1 MFAEVHVER
10 GRIRAVLPCS
20 TGSIIRTETSSYEYP
35 GCNLYPGFV
44 DNHAHI
50 MGLGEFLS
58 NTRLDICTSQ
68 KHAIELMQAAQPR
81 QGWIR
86 GRGWNNELWSDASM
100 PSRESL
106 DQAFPVL
113 PVYATRIDG
122 HCAWVNSAA
131 LKAAGIDPYGHSGL
145 LIDDDML
152 PVMEAMPQY
161 TDDDVRD
168 FIMLA
173 ATVCSQHGIT
183 EVHDMDVSEAAA
195 RITRELAESG
205 KLPIRVQ
212 SFVRGQNG
220 EWLEHGLLPAGGE
233 FHRMA
238 GVKLFADGALG
249 SRGALLSAP
258 YSDDADTAGIE
269 ILTVEHMLTQCNSA
283 LDAGWQAIA
292 IHAIG
297 DQAVTNVIDTYE
309 ALRKRDDASEVILRI
324 EHAQHVRP
332 EDVERMKKLNIVACV
347 QPTHGISDAVM
358 AEKRL
363 GQPRLPWSYRWR
375 SFLDA
380 GVHIG
385 AGSDF
390 PIEDPSVLA
399 GIDAF
404 VRRIPRGM
412 QAPWL
417 EHECINQHEALFA
430 FTEGA
435 HMTSGLDYRRGKLAV
450 GFDAD
455 FTIVDRDLLSCKP
468 EQILETNILATFTAG
483 VCRYSR
489 HAT

>member
-1 MFAEVHVER
+1 MFAEIHVER
-10 GRIRAVLPCS
+10 GRIRAVLPCA
-20 TGSIIRTETSSYEYP
+20 TGSIVRTETASFEYP
-35 GCNLYPGFV
+35 GCSIHPGFV

-50 MGLGEFLS
+50 MGLGEFVS
-58 NTRLDICTSQ
+58 NTRLDAATSQ
-68 KHAIELMQAAQPR
+68 ADAVRMLREAEPR
-81 QGWIR
+81 DGWVR
-86 GRGWNNELWSDASM
+86 GRGWNHELWSDASL
-100 PSRESL
+100 PSRATL
-106 DQAFPVL
+106 DEAFPNV

-122 HCAWVNSAA
+122 HCAWVNRIA
-131 LKAAGIDPYGHSGL
+131 LEQAGIDPSGHNGL

-152 PVMEAMPQY
+152 PVMNVMPEY
-161 TDDDVRD
+161 SDETIRE
-168 FIMLA
+168 FIIRA
-173 ATVCSQHGIT
+173 ATICSEHGIT

-258 YSDDADTAGIE
+258 YTDDINNLGIE
-269 ILTVEHMLTQCNSA
+269 VISVEHMLTQCNSA

-347 QPTHGISDAVM
+347 QPTHCISDAVM

-363 GQPRLPWSYRWR
+363 GQQRLPWSYRWR

-412 QAPWL
+412 QAPWQ
-417 EHECINQHEALFA
+417 EHECISHQEALYA

-435 HMTSGLDYRRGKLAV
+435 HRTVGMDYRRGKLEV

-455 FTIVDRDLLSCKP
+455 FTIIDCDLRSCKS
-468 EQILETNILATFTAG
+468 EEILGSNILATFTAG

>member
-1 MFAEVHVER
+1 
-10 GRIRAVLPCS
+10 
-20 TGSIIRTETSSYEYP
+20 
-35 GCNLYPGFV
+35 
-44 DNHAHI
+44 
-50 MGLGEFLS
+50 MGLGEFVS
-58 NTRLDICTSQ
+58 NTRLDAATSQ
-68 KHAIELMQAAQPR
+68 ADAVRMLREAEPR
-81 QGWIR
+81 DGWVR
-86 GRGWNNELWSDASM
+86 GRGWNHELWSDTSL
-100 PSRESL
+100 PSRATL
-106 DQAFPVL
+106 DEAFPNV

-122 HCAWVNSAA
+122 HCAWVNRIA
-131 LKAAGIDPYGHSGL
+131 LEQAGIDPSGHNGL

-152 PVMEAMPQY
+152 PVMNVMPEY
-161 TDDDVRD
+161 SDETIRE
-168 FIMLA
+168 FIIRA
-173 ATVCSQHGIT
+173 ATICSEHGIT

-258 YSDDADTAGIE
+258 YTDDINNLGIE
-269 ILTVEHMLTQCNSA
+269 VISVEHMLTQCNSA

-347 QPTHGISDAVM
+347 QPTHCISDAVM

-363 GQPRLPWSYRWR
+363 GQQRLPWSYRWR

-412 QAPWL
+412 QAPWQ
-417 EHECINQHEALFA
+417 EHECISHQEALYA

-435 HMTSGLDYRRGKLAV
+435 HRTVGMDYRRGKLEV

-455 FTIVDRDLLSCKP
+455 FTIIDCDLRSCKS
-468 EQILETNILATFTAG
+468 EEILGSNILATFTAG

>member
-1 MFAEVHVER
+1 MFVEVHVER
-10 GRIRAVLPCS
+10 GRIRAVLPCT
-20 TGSIIRTETSSYEYP
+20 TGSIIRTETTSYEFP
-35 GCNLYPGFV
+35 GCSLYPGFV

-50 MGLGEFLS
+50 MGLGEFVS
-58 NTRLDICTSQ
+58 NTRLDAATSQ
-68 KHAIELMQAAQPR
+68 AEAVRILRDAEPR
-81 QGWIR
+81 DGWVR
-86 GRGWNNELWSDASM
+86 ARGWNHELWSDATL
-100 PSRESL
+100 PSRTTL
-106 DQAFPVL
+106 DEAFPDV

-122 HCAWVNSAA
+122 HCAWVNCVA
-131 LKAAGIDPYGHSGL
+131 LEQAGIDPSGHSGL

-152 PVMEAMPQY
+152 PVMNVMPEY
-161 TDDDVRD
+161 SDETMRE
-168 FIMLA
+168 FIMRA
-173 ATVCSQHGIT
+173 ATLCSEHGIT

-205 KLPIRVQ
+205 RLPIRVQ
-212 SFVRGQNG
+212 SFVRAQNG
-220 EWLEHGLLPAGGE
+220 EWSVHGLLPAGGE

-258 YSDDADTAGIE
+258 YSDDTANCGIE
-269 ILTVEHMLTQCNSA
+269 VVSVDHMLAECNA
-283 LDAGWQAIA
+283 AVDAGWQAIA

-297 DQAVTNVIDTYE
+297 DQAVSNVIDVYE
-309 ALRKRDDASEVILRI
+309 QIRRRDDAQELVLRI

-332 EDVERMKKLNIVACV
+332 EDLARMSKLNIIACV
-347 QPTHGISDAVM
+347 QPTHCISDAVM
-358 AEKRL
+358 AVKRL
-363 GQPRLPWSYRWR
+363 GTDRLSWSYRWR
-375 SFLDA
+375 TLVDS

-412 QAPWL
+412 QASWL
-417 EHECINQHEALFA
+417 DHECISQQEALQA

-435 HMTSGLDYRRGKLAV
+435 HKTVGMEYRRGRLEV

-455 FTIVDRDLLSCKP
+455 FTVVDRDLLTCKA
-468 EQILETNILATFTAG
+468 EDITTTTILATFTAG

>member
-1 MFAEVHVER
+1 MFAEIHVER
-10 GRIRAVLPCS
+10 GRIRAVLPCQ
-20 TGSIIRTETSSYEYP
+20 TGTVIRTETSTYEFP
-35 GCNLYPGFV
+35 GCSVLPGLV

-58 NTRLDICTSQ
+58 NVRLDQATSERNAAEIL
-68 KHAIELMQAAQPR
+68 AISAPR
-81 QGWIR
+81 NGWVI
-86 GRGWNNELWSDASM
+86 GRGWNHELWANPVL
-100 PSRESL
+100 PSRAVL
-106 DQAFPVL
+106 DELCPKV

-122 HCAWVNSAA
+122 HCAWVNSHA
-131 LKAAGIDPYGHSGL
+131 LRLAGIDPEGHSGL
-145 LIDDDML
+145 LVDDDMQ
-152 PVMEAMPQY
+152 PVLDVMPAY
-161 TDDDVRD
+161 TDETIRE
-168 FIMLA
+168 FILLA
-173 ATVCSQHGIT
+173 ANTCSAHGIT

-205 KLPIRVQ
+205 RLPIRVQ
-212 SFVRGQNG
+212 SFIRGQNG
-220 EWLEHGLLPAGGE
+220 EWSEQGLLPAGGE

-258 YSDDADTAGIE
+258 YSDDDDNVGLVLCSVAS
-269 ILTVEHMLTQCNSA
+269 MLEQCNA
-283 LDAGWQAIA
+283 AVDAGWPAIA

-297 DQAVTNVIDTYE
+297 DQAVSNVIDVYE
-309 ALRKRDDASEVILRI
+309 QIRNRDDGSEIILRI

-332 EDVERMKKLNIVACV
+332 DDVERMAALRIVACV
-347 QPTHGISDAVM
+347 QPTHCISDAVM

-363 GQPRLPWSYRWR
+363 GADRLAWSYRWQ
-375 SFLDA
+375 SLIDA
-380 GVHIG
+380 GVHVA

-412 QAPWL
+412 QAPWQD
-417 EHECINQHEALFA
+417 HECISQAQALWC

-435 HMTSGLDYRRGKLAV
+435 HASAGMEYRRGRIDV

-455 FTIVDRDLLSCKP
+455 LTIIDRDVLTCHREDILSA
-468 EQILETNILATFTAG
+468 NILATFTAG

>member
-1 MFAEVHVER
+1 MFAEIHVER
-10 GRIRAVLPCS
+10 GRIRAVLPCA
-20 TGSIIRTETSSYEYP
+20 TGSIVRTETASFEYP
-35 GCNLYPGFV
+35 GCSIHPGFV

-50 MGLGEFLS
+50 MGLGEFVS
-58 NTRLDICTSQ
+58 NTRLDAATSQ
-68 KHAIELMQAAQPR
+68 DDAVRMLREAEPR
-81 QGWIR
+81 DGWVR
-86 GRGWNNELWSDASM
+86 GRGWNHELWSDTSL
-100 PSRESL
+100 PSRATL
-106 DQAFPVL
+106 DEAFPNV

-122 HCAWVNSAA
+122 HCAWVNRIA
-131 LKAAGIDPYGHSGL
+131 LEQAGIDPSGHNGL

-152 PVMEAMPQY
+152 PVMNVMPEY
-161 TDDDVRD
+161 SDETIRE
-168 FIMLA
+168 FIIRA
-173 ATVCSQHGIT
+173 ATICSEHGIT

-258 YSDDADTAGIE
+258 YTDDINNLGIE
-269 ILTVEHMLTQCNSA
+269 VISVEHMLTQCNSA

-347 QPTHGISDAVM
+347 QPTHCISDAVM

-363 GQPRLPWSYRWR
+363 GQQRLPWSYRWR

-412 QAPWL
+412 QAPWQ
-417 EHECINQHEALFA
+417 EHECISHQEALYA

-435 HMTSGLDYRRGKLAV
+435 HRTVGMDYRRGKLEV

-455 FTIVDRDLLSCKP
+455 FTIIDCDLRSCKS
-468 EQILETNILATFTAG
+468 EEILGSNILATFTAG

>member
-1 MFAEVHVER
+1 MFVEVHVER
-10 GRIRAVLPCS
+10 GRIRAVLPCA
-20 TGSIIRTETSSYEYP
+20 TGSIIRTETSTYEFP
-35 GCNLYPGFV
+35 GCSLYPGFV

-58 NTRLDICTSQ
+58 NTRLDQSTSEG
-68 KHAIELMQAAQPR
+68 HAVSLLASSEPR
-81 QGWIR
+81 EGWIR
-86 GRGWNNELWSDASM
+86 GRGWNHELWSDATL
-100 PSRESL
+100 PSRSTL
-106 DQAFPVL
+106 DAAFPDV

-131 LKAAGIDPYGHSGL
+131 LRLAGIDPTNHSGL

-152 PVMEAMPQY
+152 PVMNAMPEY
-161 TDDDVRD
+161 SDATIRD
-168 FIMLA
+168 FILRA

-220 EWLEHGLLPAGGE
+220 EWSEQGLLPAGGE

-258 YSDDADTAGIE
+258 YSDDTSTSGIE
-269 ILTVEHMLTQCNSA
+269 ILTVDHMLSQCNA
-283 LDAGWQAIA
+283 VIDAGWQAIA

-297 DQAVTNVIDTYE
+297 DKAVSNVIDAYE
-309 ALRKRDDASEVILRI
+309 QVRKRDDAQDIILRI
-324 EHAQHVRP
+324 EHAQNVRP
-332 EDVERMKKLNIVACV
+332 EDLERMARLNIIACV
-347 QPTHGISDAVM
+347 QPTHCISDAVM

-363 GQPRLPWSYRWR
+363 GSYRLDWSYRWR
-375 SFLDA
+375 TLLGA
-380 GVHIG
+380 GVHVG

-390 PIEDPSVLA
+390 PIEDPSVLS

-404 VRRIPRGM
+404 VRRVPRGM
-412 QAPWL
+412 TAPWL
-417 EHECINQHEALFA
+417 DGECLTQEEALYA
-430 FTEGA
+430 FSEGA
-435 HMTSGLDYRRGKLAV
+435 HRTSGMEYRRGKLDV
-450 GFDAD
+450 GYDAD
-455 FTIVDRDLLSCKP
+455 FTIVDRDLLTCDP
-468 EQILETNILATFTAG
+468 DQILSANILATFTAG

>member
-1 MFAEVHVER
+1 
-10 GRIRAVLPCS
+10 
-20 TGSIIRTETSSYEYP
+20 
-35 GCNLYPGFV
+35 
-44 DNHAHI
+44 
-50 MGLGEFLS
+50 MGLGEFVS
-58 NTRLDICTSQ
+58 NTRLDAATSQ
-68 KHAIELMQAAQPR
+68 ADAVRMLREAEPR
-81 QGWIR
+81 DGWVR
-86 GRGWNNELWSDASM
+86 GRGWNHELWSDASL
-100 PSRESL
+100 PSRATL
-106 DQAFPVL
+106 DEAFPNV

-122 HCAWVNSAA
+122 HCAWVNRIA
-131 LKAAGIDPYGHSGL
+131 LEQAGIDPSGHNGL

-152 PVMEAMPQY
+152 PVMNVMPEY
-161 TDDDVRD
+161 SDETIRE
-168 FIMLA
+168 FIIRA
-173 ATVCSQHGIT
+173 ATICSEHGIT

-258 YSDDADTAGIE
+258 YTDDINNLGIE
-269 ILTVEHMLTQCNSA
+269 VISVEHMLTQCNSA

-347 QPTHGISDAVM
+347 QPTHCISDAVM

-363 GQPRLPWSYRWR
+363 GQQRLPWSYRWR

-412 QAPWL
+412 QAPWQ
-417 EHECINQHEALFA
+417 EHECISHQEALYA

-435 HMTSGLDYRRGKLAV
+435 HRTVGMDYRRGKLEV

-455 FTIVDRDLLSCKP
+455 FTIIDCDLRSCKS
-468 EQILETNILATFTAG
+468 EEILGSNILATFTAG

>member
-1 MFAEVHVER
+1 MFAEIHVER
-10 GRIRAVLPCS
+10 GRIRAVLPCA
-20 TGSIIRTETSSYEYP
+20 TGSIVRTETASFEYP
-35 GCNLYPGFV
+35 GCSIHPGFV

-50 MGLGEFLS
+50 MGLGEFVS
-58 NTRLDICTSQ
+58 NTRLDAATSQ
-68 KHAIELMQAAQPR
+68 DDAVRMLREAEPR
-81 QGWIR
+81 DGWVR
-86 GRGWNNELWSDASM
+86 GRGWNHELWSDTSL
-100 PSRESL
+100 PSRTTL
-106 DQAFPVL
+106 DEAFPNV

-122 HCAWVNSAA
+122 HCAWVNRIA
-131 LKAAGIDPYGHSGL
+131 LEQAGIDPSGHNGL

-152 PVMEAMPQY
+152 PVMNVMPEY
-161 TDDDVRD
+161 SDETIRE
-168 FIMLA
+168 FIIRA
-173 ATVCSQHGIT
+173 AAICSEHGIT

-258 YSDDADTAGIE
+258 YTDDINNLGIE
-269 ILTVEHMLTQCNSA
+269 VTSVEHMLTQCNSA

-347 QPTHGISDAVM
+347 QPTHCISDAVM

-363 GQPRLPWSYRWR
+363 GQQRLPWSYRWR

-412 QAPWL
+412 QAPWQ
-417 EHECINQHEALFA
+417 EHECISHQEALYA

-435 HMTSGLDYRRGKLAV
+435 HRTVGMDYRRGKLEV

-455 FTIVDRDLLSCKP
+455 FTIIDCDLRSCKS
-468 EQILETNILATFTAG
+468 EEILGSNILATFTAG

>member
-1 MFAEVHVER
+1 MFVEVHVER

-20 TGSIIRTETSSYEYP
+20 TGSIVRTETTSYEFP
-35 GCNLYPGFV
+35 GCSLYPGFV

-50 MGLGEFLS
+50 MGLGEFVS
-58 NTRLDICTSQ
+58 NTRLDASTSQ
-68 KHAIELMQAAQPR
+68 AHAVRLLQEAEPR
-81 QGWIR
+81 DGWVR
-86 GRGWNNELWSDASM
+86 GRGWNHELWTDANL
-100 PSRESL
+100 PGRISL
-106 DQAFPVL
+106 DEAFPDT

-122 HCAWVNSAA
+122 HCAWVNRAA
-131 LKAAGIDPYGHSGL
+131 LERAGIDPSGHSGL

-152 PVMEAMPQY
+152 PVMSAMPEY
-161 TDDDVRD
+161 SDDTIRD
-168 FIMLA
+168 FIMR
-173 ATVCSQHGIT
+173 ATTLCSEHGIT

-205 KLPIRVQ
+205 RLPVRVQ
-212 SFVRGQNG
+212 SFVRAQNG
-220 EWLEHGLLPAGGE
+220 EWSDHGLLPAGGE

-258 YSDDADTAGIE
+258 YTDDAHNLGIE
-269 ILTVEHMLTQCNSA
+269 VVSVEHMLTQCIA
-283 LDAGWQAIA
+283 AVDAGWQAIA

-297 DQAVTNVIDTYE
+297 DQAVSNVIDVYE
-309 ALRKRDDASEVILRI
+309 QLRTRDDAQEMILRI

-332 EDVERMKKLNIVACV
+332 EDLARMAKLNIIACV
-347 QPTHGISDAVM
+347 QPTHCTSDAVM
-358 AEKRL
+358 AQKRL
-363 GQPRLPWSYRWR
+363 GSERLPWSYRWR
-375 SFLDA
+375 SLIDA

-412 QAPWL
+412 QAPWQDQ
-417 EHECINQHEALFA
+417 ECISQHEAVHA

-435 HMTSGLDYRRGKLAV
+435 HRTVGMEYRRGRLEV

-455 FTIVDRDLLSCKP
+455 FTVVDRDLVTCAADDILSA
-468 EQILETNILATFTAG
+468 NILATFTAG

>member
-1 MFAEVHVER
+1 MFVEVHVER
-10 GRIRAVLPCS
+10 GRIRALLPCA
-20 TGSIIRTETSSYEYP
+20 TGSVIRTETSTFEFP
-35 GCNLYPGFV
+35 GCSLYPGFV

-58 NTRLDICTSQ
+58 NTRLDSSMSEQ
-68 KHAIELMQAAQPR
+68 QAVQLLLADEPR
-81 QGWIR
+81 DGWVR
-86 GRGWNNELWSDASM
+86 GRGWNHELWSDAQLPTRS
-100 PSRESL
+100 SL
-106 DQAFPVL
+106 DDAFPVV
-113 PVYATRIDG
+113 PVYTTRIDG
-122 HCAWVNSAA
+122 HCAWVNSEA
-131 LKAAGIDPYGHSGL
+131 LRRAGIDPKGHSGL
-145 LIDDDML
+145 LVDDDML
-152 PVMEAMPQY
+152 PVMNAIPAYSDETIQA
-161 TDDDVRD
+161 
-168 FIMLA
+168 FILRA
-173 ATVCSQHGIT
+173 ATLCSEHGIT

-258 YSDDADTAGIE
+258 YSDDIKNFGIE
-269 ILTVEHMLTQCNSA
+269 VVTVEHMLTQCNAA

-309 ALRKRDDASEVILRI
+309 ALRKRDDAAEVILRI

-332 EDVERMKKLNIVACV
+332 EDVERMLRLNIVACV
-347 QPTHGISDAVM
+347 QPTHCTSDAVM

-363 GQPRLPWSYRWR
+363 GQQRLPWSYRWR
-375 SFLDA
+375 SFIDA

-412 QAPWL
+412 VAPWL
-417 EHECINQHEALFA
+417 DHECISQQEALFA

-435 HMTSGLDYRRGKLAV
+435 HMTSGMDYRRGKLAV
-450 GFDAD
+450 GYDAD

-468 EQILETNILATFTAG
+468 EEILETNILATFTAG

>member
-1 MFAEVHVER
+1 MFAEIHVER
-10 GRIRAVLPCS
+10 GRIRAVLPCA
-20 TGSIIRTETSSYEYP
+20 TGSIVRTETASFEYP
-35 GCNLYPGFV
+35 GCSIHPGFV

-50 MGLGEFLS
+50 MGLGEFVS
-58 NTRLDICTSQ
+58 NTRLDAATSQ
-68 KHAIELMQAAQPR
+68 ADAVRMLREAEPR
-81 QGWIR
+81 DGWVR
-86 GRGWNNELWSDASM
+86 GRGWNHELWSDASL
-100 PSRESL
+100 PSRATL
-106 DQAFPVL
+106 DEAFPNV

-122 HCAWVNSAA
+122 HCAWANRIA
-131 LKAAGIDPYGHSGL
+131 LEHAGIDPSGHNGL

-152 PVMEAMPQY
+152 PVMNVMPEY
-161 TDDDVRD
+161 SDETIRE
-168 FIMLA
+168 FIIRA
-173 ATVCSQHGIT
+173 ATICSEHGIT

-258 YSDDADTAGIE
+258 YTDDINNLGIE
-269 ILTVEHMLTQCNSA
+269 VISVEHMLTQCNSA

-347 QPTHGISDAVM
+347 QPTHCISDAVM

-363 GQPRLPWSYRWR
+363 GQQRLPWSYRWR

-412 QAPWL
+412 QAPWQ
-417 EHECINQHEALFA
+417 EHECISHQEALYA

-435 HMTSGLDYRRGKLAV
+435 HRTVGMDYRRGKLEV

-455 FTIVDRDLLSCKP
+455 FTIIDCDLRSCKS
-468 EQILETNILATFTAG
+468 EEILGSNILATFTAG

>member
-1 MFAEVHVER
+1 MFAEIHVER
-10 GRIRAVLPCS
+10 GRIRAVLPCA
-20 TGSIIRTETSSYEYP
+20 TGSIVRTETASFEYP
-35 GCNLYPGFV
+35 GCSIHPGFV

-50 MGLGEFLS
+50 MGLGEFVS
-58 NTRLDICTSQ
+58 NTRLDAATSQ
-68 KHAIELMQAAQPR
+68 ADAVRMLREAEPR
-81 QGWIR
+81 DGWIR
-86 GRGWNNELWSDASM
+86 GRGWNHELWSDASL
-100 PSRESL
+100 PSRTTL
-106 DQAFPVL
+106 DEAFPNV
-113 PVYATRIDG
+113 PVCATRIDG
-122 HCAWVNSAA
+122 HCAWVNRVA
-131 LKAAGIDPYGHSGL
+131 LEEAGIDPSGHNGL

-152 PVMEAMPQY
+152 PVMNVMPEY
-161 TDDDVRD
+161 SDETIRE
-168 FIMLA
+168 FIIRA
-173 ATVCSQHGIT
+173 AAICSEHGIT

-258 YSDDADTAGIE
+258 YTDDINNLGIE
-269 ILTVEHMLTQCNSA
+269 VVSVEHMLTQCNSA

-324 EHAQHVRP
+324 EHAQHVQP
-332 EDVERMKKLNIVACV
+332 EDVERMKNLNIVACV
-347 QPTHGISDAVM
+347 QPTHCISDAVM

-363 GQPRLPWSYRWR
+363 GQQRLPWSYRWR

-390 PIEDPSVLA
+390 PIEEPSVLA

-412 QAPWL
+412 QAPWQ
-417 EHECINQHEALFA
+417 EHECISHQEALYA

-435 HMTSGLDYRRGKLAV
+435 HRTVGMDYRRGKLEV

-455 FTIVDRDLLSCKP
+455 FTIIDCDLRSCKP
-468 EQILETNILATFTAG
+468 EEILGSNILATFTAG

>member
-1 MFAEVHVER
+1 MFAEIHVER
-10 GRIRAVLPCS
+10 GRIRAVLPCA
-20 TGSIIRTETSSYEYP
+20 TGSIVRTETASFEYP
-35 GCNLYPGFV
+35 GCSIHPGFV

-50 MGLGEFLS
+50 MGLGEFVS
-58 NTRLDICTSQ
+58 NTRLDAATSQ
-68 KHAIELMQAAQPR
+68 ADAVRMLREAEPR
-81 QGWIR
+81 DGWVR
-86 GRGWNNELWSDASM
+86 GRGWNHELWSDTSL
-100 PSRESL
+100 PSRATL
-106 DQAFPVL
+106 DEAFPNV

-122 HCAWVNSAA
+122 HCAWVNRIA
-131 LKAAGIDPYGHSGL
+131 LEQAGIDPSGHNGL

-152 PVMEAMPQY
+152 PVMNVMPEY
-161 TDDDVRD
+161 SDETIRE
-168 FIMLA
+168 FIIRA
-173 ATVCSQHGIT
+173 ATICSEHGIT

-258 YSDDADTAGIE
+258 YTDDINNLGIE
-269 ILTVEHMLTQCNSA
+269 VISVEHMLTQCNSA

-347 QPTHGISDAVM
+347 QPTHCISDAVM

-363 GQPRLPWSYRWR
+363 GQQRLPWSYRWR

-412 QAPWL
+412 QAPWQ
-417 EHECINQHEALFA
+417 EHECISHQEALYA

-435 HMTSGLDYRRGKLAV
+435 HRTVGMDYRRGKLEV

-455 FTIVDRDLLSCKP
+455 FTIIDCDLRSCKS
-468 EQILETNILATFTAG
+468 EEILGSNILATFTAG